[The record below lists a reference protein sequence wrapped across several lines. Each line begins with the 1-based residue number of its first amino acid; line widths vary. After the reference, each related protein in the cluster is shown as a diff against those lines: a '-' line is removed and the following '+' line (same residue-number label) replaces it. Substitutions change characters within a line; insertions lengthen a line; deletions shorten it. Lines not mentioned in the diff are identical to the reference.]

1 MSDNR
6 PVHMSPL
13 ENVLDSNTL
22 PKPAGALA
30 DAGAAGPREPEDPCR
45 RGDPDFMTSLAKGL
59 QVIRAFGGAD
69 RRLSISE
76 VSRTTGITRAAVRRC
91 LYTLRELGYV
101 SNEGRAFF
109 LRPRVLDLGFAY
121 VATAPIPI
129 AAQPVLEELSSQL
142 HEAASVAVLDEGAV
156 VYVAR
161 AASRRHPAVRV
172 GSRLPAYCTALGR
185 VLLASLPAD
194 RARAEL
200 SKFALLPRTP
210 FTVTSRER
218 LQEILS
224 QVRNDSY
231 ALNDQ
236 ELTVGLRSIAVPVR
250 NAAGATVA
258 AMSVSTHAERVSRRV
273 LLENDLPVLKTAA
286 VRLGRQLSP
295 PR

>member
-6 PVHMSPL
+6 PVHMSPV
-13 ENVLDSNTL
+13 ENVLDSNIL
-22 PKPAGALA
+22 PDSTARVAAESAG
-30 DAGAAGPREPEDPCR
+30 GGEPEDPYR
-45 RGDPDFMTSLAKGL
+45 RGDPDFMASLAKGL

-69 RRLSISE
+69 RRLSISAI
-76 VSRTTGITRAAVRRC
+76 SRGTGITRAAVRRC
-91 LYTLRELGYV
+91 LYTLGELGYV
-101 SNEGRAFF
+101 ANEGRAFF
-109 LRPRVLDLGFAY
+109 LRPKVLDLGFAY

-194 RARAEL
+194 QAGAEL
-200 SKFALLPRTP
+200 SKFELVARTP

-258 AMSVSTHAERVSRRV
+258 AMSVSTQAERVSRRV

-286 VRLGRQLSP
+286 VRLGRQLAP